1 MTGDIQ
7 QFSSFEK
14 KVGGKVTFGDNAK
27 GNILGKGT
35 IGNSSSPL
43 IEDVLLVE
51 NLNYNLMSVS
61 QLCDKGFKVIFM
73 SSKCIIMDSF
83 SDDIIFV
90 GKRFENVFTI
100 DIDVARDVDKCFV
113 SISNESWLWH
123 RRLGHANMDLLN
135 KLSTKQLVKGLPCVT
150 FQKDKICDACQFG
163 KQIKSSF
170 KSKKMISTSR
180 PLELLHLDLFG
191 PMRTASLG
199 GKFYVFVIVDD
210 FSRFTWTLF
219 LTHKNEAL
227 QTFSN
232 LCKRIQNE
240 KGFSIVSIRSDHG
253 KEFENK
259 DFEKY
264 CLQNG
269 FEHNFSAPRTPQQ
282 NGVVERKN
290 RSIQEMARTLLN
302 ENGLP
307 KYFWGEAVHTSC
319 YVLNR
324 VSIRPI
330 LKKTPYELWKGRKP
344 NINYFRV
351 FGCKCFILNQ
361 KDDLGKFDSKSDV
374 GIFLGYSSSSKSYR
388 VYNRRTLV
396 VEESMH
402 IVFDETNPFSSEKVV
417 ICDDDDAVPN
427 PQTNGNSSPLAASK
441 PPQDE
446 MQVLDQPV
454 SILDKTVAVS
464 DVGQQPVL
472 GQQPLIIGNDFEG
485 SNSSS
490 LPKDLKF
497 VHNHPKDLILGDPTQ
512 GVRTRNSIRNLVSN
526 LAFLSQ
532 IEPTTFQEAECD
544 SSWLLAMQEEL
555 NQFERN
561 GVWEL
566 VPRPLDQSVI
576 GTKWVFRNK
585 VDEGGI
591 VTRNKAR
598 LVAKGYNQEEG
609 IDYEETFAPV
619 ARLEAIR
626 ILLAFACYHDFVLFQ
641 MDVKS
646 AFLNGFILE
655 EVFVEQPPGFESFD
669 FPNHVYKLKKALYGL
684 KQAPRAWYDRLS
696 KFLLE
701 NEFEMGKVDKTLFI
715 KTKGKDILLV
725 QIYVDDIIFGAT
737 NKSLCEDF
745 AKCMHDEFE
754 MSMMGELTY
763 FLGLQI
769 KQSKEGIFLN
779 QSKYIKDL
787 LKRFGMENSKA
798 ASTPMSSTIKL
809 DKDESGVSVDITKY
823 RGMIGALL
831 YLTSSRPDIMFSVC
845 LCARFQSNPKES
857 HLSAAKR
864 ILKYLHGT
872 KDLGLW
878 YPKGATFDLTNYCDA
893 DFGGCQI
900 DRKSTSGACHLLGSS
915 LVSWACKKQNSVA
928 LSTAEAEY
936 VAAASCCAQVL
947 WMRQT
952 LQDYGLTFA
961 CTPIKCDN
969 TSAICLTKNPI
980 QHSRTK
986 HIEIRHHFIRDHVQ
1000 KGDVALEFIDT
1011 EKQLADIFTKP
1022 LVVSR
1027 FCTIRRELG
1036 ILDVSE
1042 LNLT

>member
-1 MTGDIQ
+1 MTGDIK
-7 QFSSFEK
+7 QFSNLEK
-14 KVGGKVTFGDNAK
+14 KIGGNVTFGDNGK
-27 GNILGKGT
+27 GSIIGKGT
-35 IGNSSSPL
+35 VGNSSFPSL

-51 NLNYNLMSVS
+51 NLNYNLLSVS
-61 QLCDKGFKVIFM
+61 QLCDKGFKVVFET
-73 SSKCIIMDSF
+73 SKCSIIDSF
-83 SDDIIFV
+83 SGKTIFN
-90 GKRFENVFTI
+90 GSRFENIFTI
-100 DIDVARDVDKCFV
+100 DVSLAENVDKCFV

-135 KLSTKQLVKGLPCVT
+135 KLSTRQLVKGLPSVS

-170 KSKKMISTSR
+170 KSKKMISSKR

-210 FSRFTWTLF
+210 FSRFTWVLF

-227 QTFSN
+227 QSFSN

-240 KGFSIVSIRSDHG
+240 KGVSIISIRSDHG

-259 DFEKY
+259 EFEKF
-264 CLQNG
+264 CLENG
-269 FEHNFSAPRTPQQ
+269 FDHNFSAPRTPQQ

-302 ENGLP
+302 ENNLP

-330 LKKTPYELWKGRKP
+330 LKKTPYELWKGKKP
-344 NINYFRV
+344 NISYFKV

-374 GIFLGYSSSSKSYR
+374 GIFLGYSTSSKAFR

-402 IVFDETNPFSSEKVV
+402 VIFDESNPLSSEKVV
-417 ICDDDDAVPN
+417 VHDDDDAAPIDQNQASNVPQN
-427 PQTNGNSSPLAASK
+427 PQGETQLID
-441 PPQDE
+441 QTE
-446 MQVLDQPV
+446 VVLDKV
-454 SILDKTVAVS
+454 SAATHD
-464 DVGQQPVL
+464 GQQPSL
-472 GQQPLIIGNDFEG
+472 EDQTTNLEGNAQRGND
-485 SNSSS
+485 SN
-490 LPKDLKF
+490 LPRDFRF
-497 VHNHPKDLILGDPTQ
+497 VHNHPIDLILGDPSQ
-512 GVRTRNSIRNLVSN
+512 GVRTRNSLRNLVSN

-532 IEPTTFQEAECD
+532 IEPKNIKEAECD

-561 GVWEL
+561 DVWEL
-566 VPRPLDQSVI
+566 VPRPKDQTVI

-585 VDEGGI
+585 VDESGV

-598 LVAKGYNQEEG
+598 LVAQGYNQEEG

-619 ARLEAIR
+619 ARLESIR
-626 ILLAFACYHDFVLFQ
+626 MLLAFACFKDFILFQ

-646 AFLNGFILE
+646 AFLNGFIIE
-655 EVFVEQPPGFESFD
+655 EVYVEQPPGFTSFD
-669 FPNHVYKLKKALYGL
+669 FPNHVFKLKKALYGL

-701 NEFEMGKVDKTLFI
+701 NGFEMGKVDKTLFI
-715 KTKGKDILLV
+715 KTKEKDILLV
-725 QIYVDDIIFGAT
+725 QIYVDDIIFGST

-745 AKCMHDEFE
+745 SKCMHNEFE
-754 MSMMGELTY
+754 MSMMGELNY

-779 QSKYIKDL
+779 QSKYIRDL
-787 LKRFGMENSKA
+787 LNRFGMKYSKA
-798 ASTPMSSTIKL
+798 ASTPMSPTIKL
-809 DKDESGVSVDITKY
+809 DKDENGKSVDITKY

-857 HLSAAKR
+857 HLSAVKR
-864 ILKYLHGT
+864 IFKYLYGT

-878 YPKGATFDLTNYCDA
+878 YPKGAYLELISYSDA
-893 DFGGCQI
+893 DFGGCKI
-900 DRKSTSGACHLLGSS
+900 DRKSTSGTCHLLGSS
-915 LVSWACKKQNSVA
+915 LVSWGSKKQNSVA

-936 VAAASCCAQVL
+936 VSAASCCAQTL
-947 WMRQT
+947 WMKQT
-952 LQDYGLTFA
+952 LQDFGLNFG
-961 CTPIKCDN
+961 CTSILCDN
-969 TSAICLTKNPI
+969 TSAICLSKNPI

-986 HIEIRHHFIRDHVQ
+986 HIEIRHHFIRDHIQ
-1000 KGDVALEFIDT
+1000 KGDIVLKFIPT
-1011 EKQLADIFTKP
+1011 ENQLADIFTKP
-1022 LVVSR
+1022 LSEDQ
-1027 FCTIRRELG
+1027 FCKIRRELG
-1036 ILDVSE
+1036 ILDVSD

>member
-1 MTGDIQ
+1 MKHDESITQMYTRFTDIINDLSSLGKEYSMSEKVRKILRSLPKQWEAKVTAIQEAKNLSNLPLDELVGSLMTHEITMKQNIDDSVKMEKERNLAFSSSTSNSVDEKDIALLARKFKKFLKYDRRNRKSTMKENDEKPKRSEMICYECNKLGHIKPDCPQLKHMKKKAMVATWDDDDSSDSESENDEQANVCFMTIQDEVNHFESNSPNFSFDELLDAFKELHSEFEIVVSKNKFLKDKNSSLLNEFSALKEKLDNKENCVSCENIQKENEFLKQKIKGFENSKIECLEVDFLKKKVLDYEKIIFNFTKGKQIFEQMLGKQVAIFNKCGLGFNSKNDSQLKSKNVLKGNYNSKFVCIYCNQNGHLRHSCHVKKSVYFGGKTIGCSRHMTGDIQ

-35 IGNSSSPL
+35 IG

-61 QLCDKGFKVIFM
+61 QLCDKGFRVIFM

-100 DIDVARDVDKCFV
+100 DIDVAKNVDKCFI

-135 KLSTKQLVKGLPCVT
+135 KLSTKQLVKGLPLVT

-191 PMRTASLG
+191 HMRTASLG

-240 KGFSIVSIRSDHG
+240 KGFSIVSIRSDDG

-269 FEHNFSAPRTPQQ
+269 FEHNFSSPRTPQQ

-344 NINYFRV
+344 NIKYFRV

-396 VEESMH
+396 VEESVH
-402 IVFDETNPFSSEKVV
+402 IVFDESNPFSSEKVV
-417 ICDDDDAVPN
+417 ICDDDDAAPN
-427 PQTNGNSSPLAASK
+427 SQTNENASTLAAPK

-446 MQVLDQPV
+446 LQVLDQPV
-454 SILDKTVAVS
+454 STLNKTVAVS

-485 SNSSS
+485 GNSSS

-544 SSWLLAMQEEL
+544 SSWLLAM
-555 NQFERN
+555 
-561 GVWEL
+561 
-566 VPRPLDQSVI
+566 
-576 GTKWVFRNK
+576 
-585 VDEGGI
+585 
-591 VTRNKAR
+591 
-598 LVAKGYNQEEG
+598 
-609 IDYEETFAPV
+609 
-619 ARLEAIR
+619 
-626 ILLAFACYHDFVLFQ
+626 
-641 MDVKS
+641 
-646 AFLNGFILE
+646 
-655 EVFVEQPPGFESFD
+655 
-669 FPNHVYKLKKALYGL
+669 
-684 KQAPRAWYDRLS
+684 
-696 KFLLE
+696 
-701 NEFEMGKVDKTLFI
+701 
-715 KTKGKDILLV
+715 
-725 QIYVDDIIFGAT
+725 
-737 NKSLCEDF
+737 
-745 AKCMHDEFE
+745 
-754 MSMMGELTY
+754 
-763 FLGLQI
+763 
-769 KQSKEGIFLN
+769 
-779 QSKYIKDL
+779 
-787 LKRFGMENSKA
+787 
-798 ASTPMSSTIKL
+798 
-809 DKDESGVSVDITKY
+809 
-823 RGMIGALL
+823 
-831 YLTSSRPDIMFSVC
+831 
-845 LCARFQSNPKES
+845 
-857 HLSAAKR
+857 
-864 ILKYLHGT
+864 
-872 KDLGLW
+872 
-878 YPKGATFDLTNYCDA
+878 
-893 DFGGCQI
+893 
-900 DRKSTSGACHLLGSS
+900 
-915 LVSWACKKQNSVA
+915 
-928 LSTAEAEY
+928 
-936 VAAASCCAQVL
+936 
-947 WMRQT
+947 
-952 LQDYGLTFA
+952 
-961 CTPIKCDN
+961 
-969 TSAICLTKNPI
+969 
-980 QHSRTK
+980 
-986 HIEIRHHFIRDHVQ
+986 
-1000 KGDVALEFIDT
+1000 
-1011 EKQLADIFTKP
+1011 
-1022 LVVSR
+1022 
-1027 FCTIRRELG
+1027 
-1036 ILDVSE
+1036 
-1042 LNLT
+1042 